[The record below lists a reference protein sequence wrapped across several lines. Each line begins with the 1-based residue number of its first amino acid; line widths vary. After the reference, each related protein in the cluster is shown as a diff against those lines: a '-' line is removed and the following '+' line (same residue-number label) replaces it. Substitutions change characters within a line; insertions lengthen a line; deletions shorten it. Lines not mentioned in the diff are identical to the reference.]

1 MPWTTWIDI
10 EDETTSA
17 EEVQKLYAKTRHALT
32 KKVPDMVR
40 LASATPEVSGLLL
53 SLNQAI
59 HRNATGLTVRE
70 QEIAA
75 LITASFNGCVH

>member
-10 EDETTSA
+10 EDESTSD
-17 EEVQKLYAKTRHALT
+17 EEVQELYAETRNGLT
-32 KKVPDMVR
+32 KKVPDLVR
-40 LASATPEVSGLLL
+40 LASLTPEVSGLML

-59 HRNATGLTVRE
+59 HRNAGGLTVRE

-75 LITASFNGCVH
+75 LITASLNGCVH